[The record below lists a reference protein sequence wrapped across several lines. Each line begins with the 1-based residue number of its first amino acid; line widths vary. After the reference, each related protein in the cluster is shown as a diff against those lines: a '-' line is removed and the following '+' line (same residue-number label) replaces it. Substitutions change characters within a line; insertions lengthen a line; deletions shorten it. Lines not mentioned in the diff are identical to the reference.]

1 MMSTE
6 KTEIQVKLENKLAE
20 LKGKTPTDADRA
32 EVKRLVDARKLEV
45 ESQLPESGESRGL
58 GDTIKKVT
66 NKLGIKQCGACKKRQ
81 MRLNQLFP
89 YK

>member
-6 KTEIQVKLENKLAE
+6 KTEIQIQLENKLAE

-32 EVKRLVDARKLEV
+32 EVKKLVEARKLEI
-45 ESQLPESGESRGL
+45 ESQLPESGESRGF

-81 MRLNQLFP
+81 MRLNKLFP

>member
-1 MMSTE
+1 MSTE
-6 KTEIQVKLENKLAE
+6 KTEIQIQLENKITE
-20 LKGKTPTDADRA
+20 LKDKTPTDADRA
-32 EVKRLVDARKLEV
+32 EVKRLVEARKLEID
-45 ESQLPESGESRGL
+45 STLPESGESRGL

-81 MRLNQLFP
+81 MRLNKLFP